1 MKKRLMEYWVM
12 VTADPKKASILG
24 GLVVVALVMWV
35 RAGVLSKSSENQAP
49 GPRQAGAAQQTDIGS
64 GSAMDRKLASANRI
78 ELPSLTPL
86 ERNLFLPSER
96 YFPLPS
102 QTEVSEPSPAKSP
115 IRNDDIEQE
124 DEAAL
129 AARHEQRIREQAKNL
144 RVRSIMLGSS
154 PTAVI
159 ETHGSRRGAAQ
170 VLRIGQQIEGFTLI
184 EVHRSRVVVEQD
196 GIRVALTLATP

>member
-1 MKKRLMEYWVM
+1 VKKRLMEFWVI
-12 VTADPKKASILG
+12 VTADPKKASVLG
-24 GLVVVALVMWV
+24 GLVLVALVMWI
-35 RAGVLSKSSENQAP
+35 RAGIVSGSSEKPAP
-49 GPRQAGAAQQTDIGS
+49 GPRQAGASQLTS
-64 GSAMDRKLASANRI
+64 SAAGASKGREHAGADRIA
-78 ELPSLTPL
+78 LPSLTPL

-102 QTEVSEPSPAKSP
+102 QTEAPEPSTAKSP
-115 IRNDDIEQE
+115 IGNDDKEQV

-129 AARHEQRIREQAKNL
+129 AALHEQRIREQAERL

-159 ETHGSRRGAAQ
+159 ETRGSRGGAAR
-170 VLRIGQQIEGFTLI
+170 VLRVGQQIDGFTLV
-184 EVHRSRVVVEQD
+184 EVHRSHVVVVQD